1 MASAV
6 AIGTAV
12 ILTVAVG
19 AAAIAQDDGEADP
32 GPPPPAGVPEAGQ
45 PAPRDGEVSAKL
57 ITTSGTTYDPTI
69 LTKFIAGSGFAIH
82 QGLDPYQD
90 VADYRG
96 GANATCVR
104 ADSAAPDAAGTFID
118 LNASVEL
125 PDGARIK
132 RVKFYG
138 ENSDPADSIEV
149 RLHRLRFTV
158 PVAVGPVVR
167 TDTNVNSFSVPASSG
182 VTAILGTDDLD
193 EIAGSQFISAA
204 TGTEHNFHSVR
215 VRMDN
220 SAGSNQRLCGVE
232 VEYQVPVTDEPG
244 TVFHPLAGYRAYDS
258 RFEMAP
264 VDDGPLGA
272 GPGRV
277 IPVKDGRNVGTGVID
292 LPDAIPSTA
301 TAVAYTLT
309 VAGPTSSGFLFIAPG
324 DAGSI
329 TASSINWD
337 SNTSG
342 ALANSGIV
350 QLDGEREVIVF
361 ADGNPGASTQFIID
375 ITGYYAP
382 AEFPNMAN

>member
-1 MASAV
+1 MFRAA

-12 ILTVAVG
+12 IVTVAVG
-19 AAAIAQDDGEADP
+19 AAAIAQQDGEEDL
-32 GPPPPAGVPEAGQ
+32 GPPPPAGVPEAGL
-45 PAPRDGEVSAKL
+45 PSPRDGEVSEKL
-57 ITTSGTTYDPTI
+57 ITTTGTTYDPTV
-69 LTKFIAGSGFAIH
+69 LTKFIAGSGFAIQ
-82 QGLDPYQD
+82 QGLDPYGD
-90 VADYRG
+90 VADYAG
-96 GANATCVR
+96 SASPTCVR
-104 ADSAAPDAAGTFID
+104 ADSAAPAAAGSFID

-138 ENSDPADSIEV
+138 QNSDLADSILV
-149 RLHRLRFTV
+149 RLHRVRFTV
-158 PVAVGPVVR
+158 PSVPGPVIR
-167 TDTNVNSFSVPASSG
+167 TNGTVDSFSVPANSG

-220 SAGSNQRLCGVE
+220 SAGNNQRLCGVE
-232 VEYQVPVTDEPG
+232 VEYQVPVTDDPG

-258 RFEMAP
+258 RIEMAP
-264 VDDGPLGA
+264 VADGPLGA

-309 VAGPTSSGFLFIAPG
+309 VANPTGSGFLFIAPG

-329 TASSINWD
+329 TASSINWG

-350 QLDGEREVIVF
+350 NLDDEREVVVF
-361 ADGNPGASTQFIID
+361 AGGSPGASTQFIID